1 MRLRSSPPKFF
12 VMPKFDVKAF
22 DENRGF
28 IMGATDTDIEKSNA
42 LIIAT
47 QDGGVTWGKVY
58 PSVSLFEIT

>member
-1 MRLRSSPPKFF
+1 
-12 VMPKFDVKAF
+12 
-22 DENRGF
+22 
-28 IMGATDTDIEKSNA
+28 MGASDTDTEKLNA